1 MIPER
6 KVLMVVNPISG
17 GIAKDEIF
25 EIAISRAEKDGFDL
39 RIYQTTGKMDSELIT
54 ELVQN
59 ILPERVIVSGGDGTI
74 AMVAMA
80 IAGMNI
86 TLGIIPAGSANG
98 LSADF
103 NLPTNFSEA
112 INIALGDKFM
122 EIDAIAINNDISLHL
137 SDIGLNALL
146 IKNYENGDSRGKI
159 GYAKEMIKTL
169 NEHINFDVCIE
180 VEGEKIET
188 EALIVI
194 IANGSKYG
202 TGINI
207 NPLGSISDGIFEII
221 VSRKLDLVESAKI
234 LTGNTDYNPD
244 IMQIIPAKKATI
256 TCTNGNAHFQI
267 DGEYKGEIEKL
278 EISILEKYI
287 RVAVP

>member
-6 KVLMVVNPISG
+6 KVLLVVNPISG
-17 GIAKDEIF
+17 GISKDEIY
-25 EIAISRAEKDGFDL
+25 EIAINRAANDKFDL
-39 RIYQTTGKMDSELIT
+39 RIYQTTGKMDPEQIT
-54 ELVQN
+54 LLVQN
-59 ILPERVIVSGGDGTI
+59 IAPERVIVAGGDGTI

-86 TLGIIPAGSANG
+86 ALGILPAGSANG
-98 LSADF
+98 LCADF
-103 NLPTNFSEA
+103 NLPANFSEA
-112 INIALGDKFM
+112 LTIALGDHFIEM
-122 EIDAIAINNDISLHL
+122 DAIAINDDISLHL

-180 VEGEKIET
+180 VDDKKIDT

-207 NPLGSISDGIFEII
+207 NPLGSISDGYFEII

-244 IMQIIPAKKATI
+244 IMQIISTKKATI

-278 EISILEKYI
+278 EISIIEKFI